1 MLIKNLI
8 NPLLFLKLNK
18 INKSIELFEQ
28 AQLLMPGGVNSPVRA
43 FKNIGGNPIFFEK
56 AKGAYLY
63 DADGNEYIDY
73 IGSWGPMIMGHS
85 HPKIVEAIK
94 TQAELGTSYG
104 APTGLESDVAVLI
117 KKCVPSIEKIRMVNS
132 GTEATMSTIRLA
144 RGYTNRDKI
153 IKFDG
158 CYHGHV
164 DSLLIKAGSGV
175 LTFGL
180 PDSPGIPEDLAKHTS
195 SCSFNNKEEF
205 LKVFEAVK
213 EDLAAVIVE
222 PIAGNMGFVP
232 GEKDFLKLLREITTS
247 NNSLLIFD
255 EVMSG
260 FRVSL
265 GGAQEIFNIQPDLT
279 ALGKV
284 IGGGLPVGAF
294 GGKKEIM
301 DCLAP
306 IGPVYQAGTLSGN
319 PLAMAAG
326 SALLNLII
334 EENPYKELEKNASI
348 ILEGISDMMQSSGI
362 PFSTNQIG
370 GMFGFFFS
378 EKLPTNIEEVAKSDD
393 KMFSSF
399 LNSCINNG
407 IYFAPSKY
415 EAGFISAMH
424 KNLEIEKTLGIVKK
438 IIDKGI

>member
-1 MLIKNLI
+1 
-8 NPLLFLKLNK
+8 
-18 INKSIELFEQ
+18 
-28 AQLLMPGGVNSPVRA
+28 MPGGVNSPVRA
-43 FKNIGGNPIFFEK
+43 FKNINGNPIFFDK
-56 AKGAYLY
+56 AKGAYLF
-63 DADGNEYIDY
+63 DADGNKYIDF

-85 HPKIVEAIK
+85 NPDIVNAIK
-94 TQAELGTSYG
+94 NQAELGTSYG
-104 APTGLESDVAVLI
+104 APTKLESDVASLI
-117 KKCVPSIEKIRMVNS
+117 IESVPSIEKIRMVNS
-132 GTEATMSTIRLA
+132 GTEATMSAIRLA
-144 RGYTNRDKI
+144 RGFTNRNKI

-175 LTFGL
+175 STFGL
-180 PDSPGIPEDLAKHTS
+180 PDSPGIPEDLAKHTIT
-195 SCSFNNKEEF
+195 CPYNDVEAFIEIFNS
-205 LKVFEAVK
+205 VK
-213 EDLAAVIVE
+213 DDLATVIVE

-232 GEKDFLKLLREITTS
+232 GTEKFLQTIRSYTET

-294 GGKKEIM
+294 GGKEEIM
-301 DCLAP
+301 NYLAP
-306 IGPVYQAGTLSGN
+306 EGPVYQAGTLSGN

-326 SALLNLII
+326 ATLLNLLII
-334 EENPYKELEKNASI
+334 KNPYKELEEKAKLMLNGMKEI
-348 ILEGISDMMQSSGI
+348 MISSGI

-378 EKLPTNIEEVAKSDD
+378 EQLPKNINDVSKTND
-393 KMFSSF
+393 KVFSSF
-399 LNSCINNG
+399 INACIKNG

-415 EAGFISAMH
+415 EAGFISTTH
-424 KNLEIEKTLGIVKK
+424 GDLEIDKTLEVINKIVKTGEINK
-438 IIDKGI
+438 

>member
-1 MLIKNLI
+1 M
-8 NPLLFLKLNK
+8 NK
-18 INKSIELFEQ
+18 IEKSISLFDQ
-28 AQLLMPGGVNSPVRA
+28 AKSLMPGGVNSPVRA
-43 FKNIGGNPIFFEK
+43 FKNINGNPIFFNK
-56 AKGAYLY
+56 AKGAYLF
-63 DADGNEYIDY
+63 DADGNKYIDF

-85 HPKIVEAIK
+85 HPDIVNAIK
-94 TQAELGTSYG
+94 NQAELGTSYG
-104 APTGLESDVAVLI
+104 APTKLESDVASLI
-117 KKCVPSIEKIRMVNS
+117 IESVPSIEKIRMVNS
-132 GTEATMSTIRLA
+132 GTEATMSAIRLA
-144 RGYTNRDKI
+144 RGFTKRNKI

-175 LTFGL
+175 STFGL
-180 PDSPGIPEDLAKHTS
+180 PDSPGIPKDLAKHTIT
-195 SCSFNNKEEF
+195 CPYNDIEAFIEIFNT
-205 LKVFEAVK
+205 VQ

-232 GEKDFLKLLREITTS
+232 GKVDFLKTIREHTKS

-265 GGAQEIFNIQPDLT
+265 GGAQEIYNIKPDLT

-301 DCLAP
+301 DYLAP
-306 IGPVYQAGTLSGN
+306 EGPVYQAGTLSGN

-326 SALLNLII
+326 STLLNLLIDK
-334 EENPYKELEKNASI
+334 NPYEELEKNAKQMLDGMKEIMDSA
-348 ILEGISDMMQSSGI
+348 GIS
-362 PFSTNQIG
+362 FSTNQIG

-378 EKLPTNIEEVAKSDD
+378 EMLPANIEDVSKTNDIL
-393 KMFSSF
+393 FSSF
-399 LNSCINNG
+399 INACLKNG

-415 EAGFISAMH
+415 EAGFISTMH
-424 KNLEIEKTLGIVKK
+424 GKIEIDKTLEVVNK
-438 IIDKGI
+438 IIKSGEIKYEV

>member
-1 MLIKNLI
+1 
-8 NPLLFLKLNK
+8 
-18 INKSIELFEQ
+18 
-28 AQLLMPGGVNSPVRA
+28 MPGGVNSPVRA
-43 FKNIGGNPIFFEK
+43 FKNIHGNPIFFEK
-56 AKGAYLY
+56 AQGAYLF
-63 DADGNEYIDY
+63 DADGNKYIDY

-85 HPKIVEAIK
+85 HPQIVNAIK
-94 TQAELGTSYG
+94 NQAELGTSYG
-104 APTGLESDVAVLI
+104 APTSLESDVASLI
-117 KKCVPSIEKIRMVNS
+117 IENVPSIEKIRMVNS
-132 GTEATMSTIRLA
+132 GTEATMSAIRLA
-144 RGYTNRDKI
+144 RGFTNRNKI

-175 LTFGL
+175 STFGL
-180 PDSPGIPEDLAKHTS
+180 PDSPGIPEDLAKHTIT
-195 SCSFNNKEEF
+195 CPYNDIEAFIQIFNS
-205 LKVFEAVK
+205 VK
-213 EDLAAVIVE
+213 EDLATVIVE

-232 GEKDFLKLLREITTS
+232 GTLEFLQTIRAYTES
-247 NNSLLIFD
+247 NDSLLIFD

-265 GGAQEIFNIQPDLT
+265 GGAQEIYNIKPDLT

-301 DCLAP
+301 NYLAP
-306 IGPVYQAGTLSGN
+306 EGPVYQAGTLSGN

-326 SALLNLII
+326 ATLLNLLIAQ
-334 EENPYKELEKNASI
+334 NPYKELEEKAKV
-348 ILEGISDMMQSSGI
+348 ILNGMKEIMISYGI

-378 EKLPTNIEEVAKSDD
+378 EELPKNIDDVSKTNDEL
-393 KMFSSF
+393 FSSF
-399 LNSCINNG
+399 INACIQNG

-415 EAGFISAMH
+415 EAGFISATH
-424 KNLEIEKTLGIVKK
+424 GDIEIDKTLEVVNKIVNTGEINK
-438 IIDKGI
+438 

>member
-1 MLIKNLI
+1 MHNID
-8 NPLLFLKLNK
+8 
-18 INKSIELFEQ
+18 KSIALFDR
-28 AQLLMPGGVNSPVRA
+28 AKSLMPGGVNSPVRA
-43 FKNIGGNPIFFEK
+43 FKNINGNPIFFEK
-56 AKGAYLY
+56 AKGAYLF

-85 HPKIVEAIK
+85 HPKVVEAIK
-94 TQAELGTSYG
+94 NQADLGTSYG
-104 APTGLESDVAVLI
+104 APTGLESDVASLI
-117 KKCVPSIEKIRMVNS
+117 IQCIPSIEKIRMVNS

-144 RGYTNRDKI
+144 RGYTNKNKI

-175 LTFGL
+175 STFGL
-180 PDSPGIPEDLAKHTS
+180 PDSPGIPKDLAKHTIT
-195 SCSFNNKEEF
+195 CPYNDVEA
-205 LKVFEAVK
+205 FEK
-213 EDLAAVIVE
+213 IFHEIKDDLAAVIVE
-222 PIAGNMGFVP
+222 PVAGNMGFVP
-232 GEKDFLKLLREITTS
+232 GTKKFLETLREKTS
-247 NNSLLIFD
+247 SSNSLLIFD

-265 GGAQEIFNIQPDLT
+265 GGAQEIYNIKPDLT

-294 GGKKEIM
+294 GGKKDIM
-301 DCLAP
+301 DYLAP

-326 SALLNLII
+326 STLLNLII
-334 EENPYKELEKNASI
+334 KENPFELLEANAKELLGGMKNIMDTA
-348 ILEGISDMMQSSGI
+348 GI

-378 EKLPTNIEEVAKSDD
+378 EKLPNNITDVSASDD
-393 KMFSSF
+393 NIFALF
-399 LNSCINNG
+399 LNACIRNG
-407 IYFAPSKY
+407 IYFAPSKF
-415 EAGFISAMH
+415 EAGFISTKHGNNEIH
-424 KNLEIEKTLGIVKK
+424 KTLEIIENIIKVGVTKK
-438 IIDKGI
+438 

>member
-1 MLIKNLI
+1 MHNIE
-8 NPLLFLKLNK
+8 
-18 INKSIELFEQ
+18 KSIALFDR
-28 AQLLMPGGVNSPVRA
+28 AKSLMPGGVNSPVRA
-43 FKNIGGNPIFFEK
+43 FKNINGNPIFFEK
-56 AKGAYLY
+56 AKGAYLF

-85 HPKIVEAIK
+85 HPEVVNAIK
-94 TQAELGTSYG
+94 NQADLGTSYG
-104 APTGLESDVAVLI
+104 APTGLESDVASLI
-117 KKCVPSIEKIRMVNS
+117 IQCIPSIEKIRMVNS

-144 RGYTNRDKI
+144 RGYTNKNKI

-175 LTFGL
+175 STFGL
-180 PDSPGIPEDLAKHTS
+180 PDSPGIPKDLAKHTIT
-195 SCSFNNKEEF
+195 CPYNDVEA
-205 LKVFEAVK
+205 FEK
-213 EDLAAVIVE
+213 IFHEIKDDLAAVIVE
-222 PIAGNMGFVP
+222 PVAGNMGFVP
-232 GEKDFLKLLREITTS
+232 GTKKFLETLREKTS
-247 NNSLLIFD
+247 SSNSLLIFD

-265 GGAQEIFNIQPDLT
+265 GGAQEIYNIKPDLT

-294 GGKKEIM
+294 GGKKDIM
-301 DCLAP
+301 DYLAP

-326 SALLNLII
+326 STLLNLII
-334 EENPYKELEKNASI
+334 KENPFELLEANAKELLGGMKNIMDTA
-348 ILEGISDMMQSSGI
+348 GI

-378 EKLPTNIEEVAKSDD
+378 EKLPNNITDVSASDD
-393 KMFSSF
+393 NIFALF
-399 LNSCINNG
+399 LNACIRNG
-407 IYFAPSKY
+407 IYFAPSKF
-415 EAGFISAMH
+415 EAGFISTKHSNNEIH
-424 KNLEIEKTLGIVKK
+424 KTLEIIENIIKLGVTKK
-438 IIDKGI
+438 

>member
-1 MLIKNLI
+1 M
-8 NPLLFLKLNK
+8 NK
-18 INKSIELFEQ
+18 IDKSIALFNQ
-28 AQLLMPGGVNSPVRA
+28 AKSLMPGGVNSPVRA
-43 FKNIGGNPIFFEK
+43 FKNINGNPIFFEK
-56 AKGAYLY
+56 AQGAYLY
-63 DADGNEYIDY
+63 DADGNKYIDY

-85 HPKIVEAIK
+85 HPEIVNAIK
-94 TQAELGTSYG
+94 NQAELGTSYG
-104 APTGLESDVAVLI
+104 APTSLESNVAELI
-117 KKCVPSIEKIRMVNS
+117 IKNVPSIEKIRMVNS
-132 GTEATMSTIRLA
+132 GTEATMSSIRLA
-144 RGYTNRDKI
+144 RGFTNRDKI

-180 PDSPGIPEDLAKHTS
+180 PDSPGIPEDLAKHTITCPYNDS
-195 SCSFNNKEEF
+195 AAFIE
-205 LKVFEAVK
+205 VFDSVK
-213 EDLAAVIVE
+213 DDLAAVIVE

-232 GEKDFLKLLREITTS
+232 GTEEFLQTLRSYTES

-265 GGAQEIFNIQPDLT
+265 GGAQEIFGITPDIT

-301 DCLAP
+301 DFLAP
-306 IGPVYQAGTLSGN
+306 EGPVYQAGTLSGN

-326 SALLNLII
+326 STLLNLLIDN
-334 EENPYKELEKNASI
+334 NPYKKLEEKAELMLDGMHQI
-348 ILEGISDMMQSSGI
+348 MSSAGI

-378 EKLPTNIEEVAKSDD
+378 EELPLNINDVSRTNDQT
-393 KMFSSF
+393 FSAF
-399 LNSCINNG
+399 INACIKNG
-407 IYFAPSKY
+407 IYFAPSKF
-415 EAGFISAMH
+415 EAGFISSMH
-424 KNLEIEKTLGIVKK
+424 NNKEIDQTLDVVGNIIKNGDIK
-438 IIDKGI
+438 

>member
-1 MLIKNLI
+1 
-8 NPLLFLKLNK
+8 
-18 INKSIELFEQ
+18 
-28 AQLLMPGGVNSPVRA
+28 MPGGVNSPVRA
-43 FKNIGGNPIFFEK
+43 FKNINGNPIFFEK
-56 AKGAYLY
+56 AQGAYLF
-63 DADGNEYIDY
+63 DADGNKYIDY

-85 HPKIVEAIK
+85 HPDIVNAIK
-94 TQAELGTSYG
+94 KQAELGTSYG
-104 APTGLESDVAVLI
+104 APTSLESDVASLI
-117 KKCVPSIEKIRMVNS
+117 VKNVPSIEKIRMVNS
-132 GTEATMSTIRLA
+132 GTEATMSAIRLA
-144 RGYTNRDKI
+144 RGFTNKNKI

-175 LTFGL
+175 STFGL
-180 PDSPGIPEDLAKHTS
+180 PDSPGIPKDLAKHTIT
-195 SCSFNNKEEF
+195 CPYNDTEAFIEIFNS
-205 LKVFEAVK
+205 VK
-213 EDLAAVIVE
+213 DDLATVIVE

-232 GEKDFLKLLREITTS
+232 GTEKFLQTIRTYTES

-265 GGAQEIFNIQPDLT
+265 GGAQEIYNIKPDLT

-301 DCLAP
+301 NYLAP
-306 IGPVYQAGTLSGN
+306 EGPVYQAGTLSGN

-326 SALLNLII
+326 ATLLNLLINQ
-334 EENPYKELEKNASI
+334 NPYKELEEKAKLM
-348 ILEGISDMMQSSGI
+348 LEGIKEIMISSGI

-378 EKLPTNIEEVAKSDD
+378 EELPKNIDDVSKTNDET
-393 KMFSSF
+393 FSF
-399 LNSCINNG
+399 FINACIKNG

-415 EAGFISAMH
+415 EAGFISAKH
-424 KNLEIEKTLGIVKK
+424 GNAEIDETIEVINKIVKTGEMNK
-438 IIDKGI
+438 

>member
-1 MLIKNLI
+1 
-8 NPLLFLKLNK
+8 LNK
-18 INKSIELFEQ
+18 IDKSIALFDQ
-28 AQLLMPGGVNSPVRA
+28 AKSLMPGGVNSPVRA
-43 FKNIGGNPIFFEK
+43 FKNINGNPIFFEK
-56 AKGAYLY
+56 AQGAYLF
-63 DADGNEYIDY
+63 DADGNRYIDY

-85 HPKIVEAIK
+85 HPEIVNAIK
-94 TQAELGTSYG
+94 IQAELGTSYG
-104 APTGLESDVAVLI
+104 APTSLESDVASI
-117 KKCVPSIEKIRMVNS
+117 IIENVPSIEKIRMVNS
-132 GTEATMSTIRLA
+132 GTEATMSAIRLA
-144 RGYTNRDKI
+144 RGFTKRNKI

-175 LTFGL
+175 STFGL
-180 PDSPGIPEDLAKHTS
+180 PDSPGIPEDLAKHTIT
-195 SCSFNNKEEF
+195 CPYNDIEAFIDIFNS
-205 LKVFEAVK
+205 VK
-213 EDLAAVIVE
+213 DDLATVIVE

-232 GEKDFLKLLREITTS
+232 GTEKFLQTLRAYTES
-247 NNSLLIFD
+247 NDSLLIFD

-265 GGAQEIFNIQPDLT
+265 GGAQEIYNIKPDLT

-301 DCLAP
+301 NYLAP
-306 IGPVYQAGTLSGN
+306 EGPVYQAGTLSGN

-326 SALLNLII
+326 ATLLNLLITQ
-334 EENPYKELEKNASI
+334 NPYKELEEKAKL
-348 ILEGISDMMQSSGI
+348 ILNGMKEIMISSGI

-378 EKLPTNIEEVAKSDD
+378 EELPKNIDD
-393 KMFSSF
+393 VSKTDDELFSSF
-399 LNSCINNG
+399 INACIQNG

-415 EAGFISAMH
+415 EAGFISATH
-424 KNLEIEKTLGIVKK
+424 GDTEIEKTLEVIKKIVKTGEINK
-438 IIDKGI
+438 

>member
-1 MLIKNLI
+1 M
-8 NPLLFLKLNK
+8 NK
-18 INKSIELFEQ
+18 IDKSIALFEQ
-28 AQLLMPGGVNSPVRA
+28 AKSLMPGGVNSPVRA
-43 FKNIGGNPIFFEK
+43 FKNINGNPIFFEK
-56 AKGAYLY
+56 AQGAYLF
-63 DADGNEYIDY
+63 DADGNKYIDY

-85 HPKIVEAIK
+85 HPEIVNAIK
-94 TQAELGTSYG
+94 KQAELGTSYG
-104 APTGLESDVAVLI
+104 APTSLESSVAELI
-117 KKCVPSIEKIRMVNS
+117 IKNVPSIEKIRMVNS
-132 GTEATMSTIRLA
+132 GTEATMSAIRLA
-144 RGYTNRDKI
+144 RGFTNRDKI

-180 PDSPGIPEDLAKHTS
+180 PDSPGIPEDLAKHTVTCPYNDS
-195 SCSFNNKEEF
+195 AAFIEVFNS
-205 LKVFEAVK
+205 VK
-213 EDLAAVIVE
+213 DDLAAVIVE

-232 GEKDFLKLLREITTS
+232 GTEEFLKTLRSYTES

-265 GGAQEIFNIQPDLT
+265 GGAQEIFNITPDIT

-301 DCLAP
+301 DYLAP
-306 IGPVYQAGTLSGN
+306 EGPVYQAGTLSGN

-326 SALLNLII
+326 STLINLLIDN
-334 EENPYKELEKNASI
+334 NPYKKLEEKAKLM
-348 ILEGISDMMQSSGI
+348 LEGMYEIMSSAGI

-378 EKLPTNIEEVAKSDD
+378 EKLPSNINDVSKTNDQA
-393 KMFSSF
+393 FSTF
-399 LNSCINNG
+399 INACIKNG

-415 EAGFISAMH
+415 EAGFISSMH
-424 KNLEIEKTLGIVKK
+424 EDKEINDTLDVVKNIIKKGNITL
-438 IIDKGI
+438 

>member
-1 MLIKNLI
+1 M
-8 NPLLFLKLNK
+8 NK
-18 INKSIELFEQ
+18 IEKSITLFNQ
-28 AQLLMPGGVNSPVRA
+28 AKSLMPGGVNSPVRA
-43 FKNIGGNPIFFEK
+43 FKNINGNPIFFEK
-56 AKGAYLY
+56 AAGAYLF
-63 DADGNEYIDY
+63 DADGNKYIDY

-85 HPKIVEAIK
+85 HPDIVNAIK
-94 TQAELGTSYG
+94 KQADLGTSYG
-104 APTGLESDVAVLI
+104 APTSLESDVASLI
-117 KKCVPSIEKIRMVNS
+117 IENVPSIEKIRMVNS
-132 GTEATMSTIRLA
+132 GTEATMSAIRLA
-144 RGYTNRDKI
+144 RGYTNRNKI

-175 LTFGL
+175 STFGL
-180 PDSPGIPEDLAKHTS
+180 PDSPGIPEELAKHTVT
-195 SCSFNNKEEF
+195 CPYNDTEAFIEIFNS
-205 LKVFEAVK
+205 VK
-213 EDLAAVIVE
+213 DDLATVIVE

-232 GEKDFLKLLREITTS
+232 GTEEFLKTIRSYTET

-265 GGAQEIFNIQPDLT
+265 GGAQEIFNIKPDLT

-301 DCLAP
+301 NYLAP
-306 IGPVYQAGTLSGN
+306 EGPVYQAGTLSGN
-319 PLAMAAG
+319 PLAMSAG
-326 SALLNLII
+326 STLLNLLIAK
-334 EENPYKELEKNASI
+334 NPYKDLEEKAKLMLNGVKEIMHSY
-348 ILEGISDMMQSSGI
+348 GI

-378 EKLPTNIEEVAKSDD
+378 EELPKNIDDVSKTNDE
-393 KMFSSF
+393 MFSSF
-399 LNSCINNG
+399 INSCIENG

-424 KNLEIEKTLGIVKK
+424 KDIEINKTIEVVNN
-438 IIDKGI
+438 IIKAGDFNK

>member
-1 MLIKNLI
+1 M
-8 NPLLFLKLNK
+8 NK
-18 INKSIELFEQ
+18 IDKSIALFNE
-28 AQLLMPGGVNSPVRA
+28 AKALMPGGVNSPVRA
-43 FKNIGGNPIFFEK
+43 FKNIHGNPIFFEK
-56 AKGAYLY
+56 AEGAYLF
-63 DADGNEYIDY
+63 DADGNKYIDY

-85 HPKIVEAIK
+85 HPEIVNAIK
-94 TQAELGTSYG
+94 NQAELGTSYG
-104 APTGLESDVAVLI
+104 APTSLESDVASI
-117 KKCVPSIEKIRMVNS
+117 IIENVPSIEKIRMVNS
-132 GTEATMSTIRLA
+132 GTEATMSAIRLA
-144 RGYTNRDKI
+144 RGFTNRNKI

-175 LTFGL
+175 STFGL
-180 PDSPGIPEDLAKHTS
+180 PDSPGIPEDLAKHTIT
-195 SCSFNNKEEF
+195 CPYNDIEAFIQIFNS
-205 LKVFEAVK
+205 VK
-213 EDLAAVIVE
+213 DDLATVIVE

-232 GEKDFLKLLREITTS
+232 GTLEFLQTIRAYTES
-247 NNSLLIFD
+247 NDSLLIFD

-265 GGAQEIFNIQPDLT
+265 GGAQEIYNIKPDLT

-301 DCLAP
+301 NYLAP
-306 IGPVYQAGTLSGN
+306 EGPVYQAGTLSGN

-326 SALLNLII
+326 ATLLNLLIAQ
-334 EENPYKELEKNASI
+334 NPYKELEEKAKV
-348 ILEGISDMMQSSGI
+348 ILNGMKEIMISSGI

-378 EKLPTNIEEVAKSDD
+378 EELPKNIDDVSKTNNEL
-393 KMFSSF
+393 FSSF
-399 LNSCINNG
+399 INACIQNG

-415 EAGFISAMH
+415 EAGFISATHGDM
-424 KNLEIEKTLGIVKK
+424 EIDKTLEVVNRIVKTGEINK
-438 IIDKGI
+438 

>member
-1 MLIKNLI
+1 M
-8 NPLLFLKLNK
+8 NK
-18 INKSIELFEQ
+18 IDKSIALFNE
-28 AQLLMPGGVNSPVRA
+28 AKSLMPGGVNSPVRA
-43 FKNIGGNPIFFEK
+43 FKNINGNPIFFEK
-56 AKGAYLY
+56 AHGAYLF
-63 DADGNEYIDY
+63 DADGNKYIDY

-85 HPKIVEAIK
+85 HPEIVNAIK
-94 TQAELGTSYG
+94 IQAELGTSYG
-104 APTGLESDVAVLI
+104 APTSLESDVASLI
-117 KKCVPSIEKIRMVNS
+117 IENVPSIEKIRMVNS
-132 GTEATMSTIRLA
+132 GTEATMSAIRLA
-144 RGYTNRDKI
+144 RGFTKRNKI

-175 LTFGL
+175 STFGL
-180 PDSPGIPEDLAKHTS
+180 PDSPGIPEDLAKHTIT
-195 SCSFNNKEEF
+195 CPYNDIEAFIDIFNS
-205 LKVFEAVK
+205 VK
-213 EDLAAVIVE
+213 DDLATVIVE

-232 GEKDFLKLLREITTS
+232 GTEKFLQTLRAYTES
-247 NNSLLIFD
+247 NDSLLIFD

-265 GGAQEIFNIQPDLT
+265 GGAQEIYNIKPDLT

-301 DCLAP
+301 NYLAP
-306 IGPVYQAGTLSGN
+306 EGPVYQAGTLSGN

-326 SALLNLII
+326 ATLLNLLVAQ
-334 EENPYKELEKNASI
+334 NPYKELEEKAKL
-348 ILEGISDMMQSSGI
+348 ILNGMKEIMISSGI

-378 EKLPTNIEEVAKSDD
+378 EELPKNIDD
-393 KMFSSF
+393 VSKTDDELFSSF
-399 LNSCINNG
+399 INACIQNG

-415 EAGFISAMH
+415 EAGFISATH
-424 KNLEIEKTLGIVKK
+424 GDTEIEKTLEVIKKIVKTGEINK
-438 IIDKGI
+438 

>member
-1 MLIKNLI
+1 
-8 NPLLFLKLNK
+8 
-18 INKSIELFEQ
+18 
-28 AQLLMPGGVNSPVRA
+28 MPGGVNSPVRA
-43 FKNIGGNPIFFEK
+43 FKNINGNPIFFEK
-56 AKGAYLY
+56 AQGAYLY
-63 DADGNEYIDY
+63 DADGNKYIDY

-85 HPKIVEAIK
+85 HPEIVNAIK
-94 TQAELGTSYG
+94 NQAELGTSYG
-104 APTGLESDVAVLI
+104 APTSLESNVAELI
-117 KKCVPSIEKIRMVNS
+117 IKNVPSIEKIRMVNS
-132 GTEATMSTIRLA
+132 GTEATMSSIRLA
-144 RGYTNRDKI
+144 RGFTNRDKI

-180 PDSPGIPEDLAKHTS
+180 PDSPGIPEDLAKHTITCPYNDS
-195 SCSFNNKEEF
+195 AAFIEVFNS
-205 LKVFEAVK
+205 VK
-213 EDLAAVIVE
+213 DDLAAVIVE

-232 GEKDFLKLLREITTS
+232 GTEEFLQTLRSYTES

-265 GGAQEIFNIQPDLT
+265 GGAQEIFGITPDIT

-301 DCLAP
+301 DYLAP
-306 IGPVYQAGTLSGN
+306 EGPVYQAGTLSGN

-326 SALLNLII
+326 STLLNLLI
-334 EENPYKELEKNASI
+334 ENNPYKKLEERTKLM
-348 ILEGISDMMQSSGI
+348 LEGMYEIMSSAGI

-378 EKLPTNIEEVAKSDD
+378 EELPLNIDDVSKTNDQTFS
-393 KMFSSF
+393 MF
-399 LNSCINNG
+399 INASIKNG
-407 IYFAPSKY
+407 IYFAPSKF
-415 EAGFISAMH
+415 EAGFISSMH
-424 KNLEIEKTLGIVKK
+424 NNKVIDETLDVVGNIIKK
-438 IIDKGI
+438 GNIKQ

>member
-1 MLIKNLI
+1 M
-8 NPLLFLKLNK
+8 NK
-18 INKSIELFEQ
+18 VDKSIALFDQ
-28 AQLLMPGGVNSPVRA
+28 AKLLMPGGVNSPVRA
-43 FKNIGGNPIFFEK
+43 FKNINGNPIFFEK
-56 AKGAYLY
+56 AQGAYLF
-63 DADGNEYIDY
+63 DADGNKYIDY

-85 HPKIVEAIK
+85 HPEIVNAIK
-94 TQAELGTSYG
+94 DQAELGTSYG
-104 APTGLESDVAVLI
+104 APTSLESNVAELI
-117 KKCVPSIEKIRMVNS
+117 IKNVPSIEKIRMVNS
-132 GTEATMSTIRLA
+132 GTEATMSSIRLA
-144 RGYTNRDKI
+144 RGFTNRDKI

-180 PDSPGIPEDLAKHTS
+180 PDSPGIPEDLAKHTITCPYNDS
-195 SCSFNNKEEF
+195 KAFIEVFNS
-205 LKVFEAVK
+205 VK
-213 EDLAAVIVE
+213 DDLAAVIVE

-232 GEKDFLKLLREITTS
+232 GTEEFLQTLRSYTES
-247 NNSLLIFD
+247 NNSVLIFD

-265 GGAQEIFNIQPDLT
+265 GGAQEIFDITPDIT

-301 DCLAP
+301 DFLAP
-306 IGPVYQAGTLSGN
+306 EGPVYQAGTLSGN

-326 SALLNLII
+326 STLLNLLIDN
-334 EENPYKELEKNASI
+334 NPYKKLEEKAKLMLDGMHQI
-348 ILEGISDMMQSSGI
+348 MSSAGI

-378 EKLPTNIEEVAKSDD
+378 EKLPLNINDVSKTNDHT
-393 KMFSSF
+393 FSTF
-399 LNSCINNG
+399 INACIKNG
-407 IYFAPSKY
+407 IYFAPSKF
-415 EAGFISAMH
+415 EAGFISSMH
-424 KNLEIEKTLGIVKK
+424 NNKEIDQTLDVVGNIIKNGDIK
-438 IIDKGI
+438 

>member
-1 MLIKNLI
+1 
-8 NPLLFLKLNK
+8 
-18 INKSIELFEQ
+18 
-28 AQLLMPGGVNSPVRA
+28 MPGGVNSPVRA
-43 FKNIGGNPIFFEK
+43 FKNINGNPVFFEK
-56 AKGAYLY
+56 AQGAYLF
-63 DADGNEYIDY
+63 DADGNKYIDY

-85 HPKIVEAIK
+85 HPDIVNAIK
-94 TQAELGTSYG
+94 KQAELGTSYG
-104 APTGLESDVAVLI
+104 APTSLESNVAELI
-117 KKCVPSIEKIRMVNS
+117 IKNVPSIEKIRMVNS
-132 GTEATMSTIRLA
+132 GTEATMSSIRLA
-144 RGYTNRDKI
+144 RGFTNRDKI

-180 PDSPGIPEDLAKHTS
+180 PDSPGIPEDLAKHTIT
-195 SCSFNNKEEF
+195 CPYNDIAAFIEIFNS
-205 LKVFEAVK
+205 VK
-213 EDLAAVIVE
+213 DDLAAVIVE

-232 GEKDFLKLLREITTS
+232 GTEEFLQTLRSFTES

-265 GGAQEIFNIQPDLT
+265 GGAQEIFNIKPDIT

-301 DCLAP
+301 DFLAP
-306 IGPVYQAGTLSGN
+306 EGPVYQAGTLSGN

-326 SALLNLII
+326 STLLKLLI
-334 EENPYKELEKNASI
+334 ENNPYKKLEENAELM
-348 ILEGISDMMQSSGI
+348 LEGMNEIMSSVGI
-362 PFSTNQIG
+362 PFSKNQIG

-378 EKLPTNIEEVAKSDD
+378 EELPLNINDVSKTND
-393 KMFSSF
+393 KTFSMFI
-399 LNSCINNG
+399 NACIKNG

-415 EAGFISAMH
+415 EAGFISSMH
-424 KNLEIEKTLGIVKK
+424 SNKEIDETLDVVGNIIKK
-438 IIDKGI
+438 GNFK